1 MQPVERWGIFE
12 LALTGPAEGNPYVD
26 VELTAEFQFR
36 NRIVAVD
43 GFYDGDGRY
52 KIRFS
57 PDQEGRWWYRTAS
70 SAGDLD
76 GITGEF
82 LVGPPSEG
90 NHGPVR
96 VVGGWRFEYAD
107 GTRHESYGTTCYHWT
122 HTGDEAHERRTLAA
136 LAGSPFNKLRMC
148 LLPTS
153 AMTPARL
160 AFAGNT
166 PGRLDKTRFDPEFFA
181 HFEAR
186 IADLLR
192 LGIEAD
198 VIIFHPYD
206 KGHWGVD
213 DMTPEQD
220 RFLIRYVVARLGAFR
235 NLWWSMSNEFDF
247 NKAKTMIDW
256 DRLLQYLQRI
266 DPYRRLASIHNGTAM
281 FEHASIYDFGR
292 PWTTHQSIQ
301 HWDARLT
308 REWRERH
315 PKPVVLDEL
324 GYEGD
329 IDRRWGNLTG
339 QTITR
344 RFWEGMTAGGFVGHG
359 ECFVDTDH
367 RWISSGGT
375 LIGESPERIA
385 FLRRII
391 DEGPAD
397 WIAARDHGYR
407 LDYIGDRRPAFHEVE
422 LGDAEHRIEIIDT
435 WAMTIEPLPGT
446 HRGRC
451 RIPLGRTDLAVRI
464 RRVDQLERDERI
476 EEGTR

>member
-1 MQPVERWGIFE
+1 MTVERWGIFE
-12 LALTGPAEGNPYVD
+12 LTLSGPADGNPYVD

-43 GFYDGDGRY
+43 GFYDGDGTY

-57 PDQEGRWWYRTAS
+57 PDREGTWWYRTSS
-70 SAGDLD
+70 SAPELD
-76 GITGEF
+76 GRVGEF
-82 LVGPPSEG
+82 VVGPASEG

-122 HTGDEAHERRTLAA
+122 HTGDEAHERRTLESLAA
-136 LAGSPFNKLRMC
+136 SPFNKLRMC
-148 LLPTS
+148 LLPTA
-153 AMTPARL
+153 AMTPPRI
-160 AFAGNT
+160 AFAGDT
-166 PGRLDKTRFDPEFFA
+166 PGELDPTRFDPEFFR

-213 DMTPEQD
+213 NLTPEQD
-220 RFLIRYVVARLGAFR
+220 RFLVRYVVARLAAFR
-235 NLWWSMSNEFDF
+235 NLWWSLSNEFDF

-266 DPYRRLASIHNGTAM
+266 DPYRRLSSIHNGTAM
-281 FEHASIYDFGR
+281 FEHASIYDFGK

-301 HWDARLT
+301 HWDAGLT
-308 REWRERH
+308 AGWRDQH

-339 QTITR
+339 RTITR

-359 ECFVDTDH
+359 ECYVDTEH

-375 LIGESPERIA
+375 LIGESPQRIA
-385 FLRRII
+385 FLRKII

-397 WIAARDHGYR
+397 WIAAREQGYR
-407 LDYIGDRRPAFHEVE
+407 LDYLGDRRPAYYEVE
-422 LGDAEHRIEIIDT
+422 LSEDDHRVELIDT
-435 WAMTIEPLPGT
+435 WAMTVEPLPGVF
-446 HRGRC
+446 RGRC
-451 RIPLGRTDLAVRI
+451 RVPIGRTELAVRI
-464 RRVDQLERDERI
+464 RRQSEDAA
-476 EEGTR
+476 